1 MKLTQKEMNNAY
13 MALGNIK
20 LDKVAPIDI
29 AKIMRARKEM
39 RSHVEAYQAFDE
51 DVRKAQPNYDLLVEL
66 EMKGKNRTE
75 EETAKYKE
83 LIPAFV
89 EGVNAAIVPE
99 LTKEYDLN
107 IEPISE
113 DAVAQIV
120 SNNGLTLNDLEL
132 IKCAV
137 NG

>member
-1 MKLTQKEMNNAY
+1 MKLSQKEMNGAY
-13 MALGNIK
+13 IALGNIK
-20 LDKVAPIDI
+20 LDKVAPADI

-66 EMKGKNRTE
+66 EMKVKNRTE
-75 EETAKYKE
+75 EETAKYRE

-89 EGVNAAIVPE
+89 AGVNEAIVPE
-99 LTKEYDLN
+99 LEKEFDLN

-113 DAVAQIV
+113 NAVAQII
-120 SNNGLTLNDLEL
+120 SNNGLTLNDVEV
-132 IKCAV
+132 IKCV
-137 NG
+137 IE

>member
-1 MKLTQKEMNNAY
+1 MKLTQKEMNGAY
-13 MALGNIK
+13 IALGNIK
-20 LDKVAPIDI
+20 LDKVAPTDI

-66 EMKGKNRTE
+66 EMKDKNRTDE
-75 EETAKYKE
+75 EIVKYRE

-89 EGVNAAIVPE
+89 AGVNEAIVPE
-99 LTKEYDLN
+99 LEKEFDLN

-113 DAVAQIV
+113 DAVVQII
-120 SNNGLTLNDLEL
+120 SNNGLTLNDIEV
-132 IKCAV
+132 IKCV
-137 NG
+137 IE